1 MNTNDNNRPSMGAG
15 SGLDH
20 ADCEHVGPLL
30 FTIMG
35 KAPAF
40 QFYSSDFLT
49 GTMLMS
55 NAEVGLY
62 IRLLCLQAEHGP
74 IPDDVERIVQ
84 AFGEPSRILWPS
96 VRRKFAPGPDAGT
109 LVNKRLLTVLLEREA
124 FRKSQS
130 EKGKKSAASR
140 TNRGSTTVEPLEGRG
155 RVEDRSKEEEMKEEF
170 HEPEIMPPGMSVD
183 LFQAIKRWEQYRKE
197 LKKTLTPSGRAQVI
211 AKCEKL
217 GDARAI
223 AAIDHSIAQGW
234 TGMYEPKE
242 QADGKQA
249 NDPTGEIAYNAK
261 RQAVAEANAKYYR
274 ERDLADG
281 H

>member
-1 MNTNDNNRPSMGAG
+1 MAKRFVDTDLHKKQHRGIDPRMRLAFEWLWKNCDAAGVWAVDLDLFKFELGYKLEVDTLLKTCPTLRKLPNGSLYHTDFVQVNYGALKPDYNPHKPVFRSLEANGIDPLTLSFQDLTNPS
-15 SGLDH
+15 
-20 ADCEHVGPLL
+20 P
-30 FTIMG
+30 
-35 KAPAF
+35 
-40 QFYSSDFLT
+40 
-49 GTMLMS
+49 
-55 NAEVGLY
+55 
-62 IRLLCLQAEHGP
+62 
-74 IPDDVERIVQ
+74 
-84 AFGEPSRILWPS
+84 
-96 VRRKFAPGPDAGT
+96 
-109 LVNKRLLTVLLEREA
+109 
-124 FRKSQS
+124 
-130 EKGKKSAASR
+130 
-140 TNRGSTTVEPLEGRG
+140 
-155 RVEDRSKEEEMKEEF
+155 RVEEEGEGEEEGIQSSENDTKF